1 MTCQSNGMTATI
13 TPVIPPSRKISRK
26 PRQNSI
32 GVVSTTLPFHMVA
45 IHAKNWT
52 PLGITMIRLAA
63 EKKAIASAGIPVA
76 NMWWTHTPK
85 EMKAIATSEVA
96 TQMYPL
102 KGRREKTLIIVET
115 MPVAGTN
122 RM

>member
-1 MTCQSNGMTATI
+1 MPNI
-13 TPVIPPSRKISRK
+13 
-26 PRQNSI
+26 I
-32 GVVSTTLPFHMVA
+32 GVVNLTRPFHMVA

-52 PLGITMIRLAA
+52 PLGKTMTRLTA
-63 EKKAIASAGIPVA
+63 EKNDIACTGMPVA

-85 EMKAIATSEVA
+85 LMKATAMRAVA
-96 TQMYPL
+96 TQRYAAI
-102 KGRREKTLIIVET
+102 GRRDITGMIIEI